1 MANKKKQTRYNLG
14 FVSDEDIYN
23 HVKAT
28 VLQYRRQINLKEFNK
43 NIIDPIKLTF
53 DSKIYGQTMEQ
64 TIESECIR
72 QIDKTNNNHIG
83 YFHQYLFR
91 LASGGWEV
99 PANGDKGGFD
109 IVNDQLHIY
118 VELKNKH
125 NTMNSSSAQKTY
137 MKMQNKILEDDK
149 ATCML
154 VEVIA
159 KSSQKKKWTVTV
171 NSHRFSHDRIL
182 RVSLDMFYEIVFG
195 DKEAFCKLC
204 KALPVILDDVIANEK
219 SAKLQNTVYDELD
232 KTDFYKSLYLL
243 AFKTYEGFENF

>member
-1 MANKKKQTRYNLG
+1 
-14 FVSDEDIYN
+14 
-23 HVKAT
+23 
-28 VLQYRRQINLKEFNK
+28 
-43 NIIDPIKLTF
+43 
-53 DSKIYGQTMEQ
+53 
-64 TIESECIR
+64 
-72 QIDKTNNNHIG
+72 
-83 YFHQYLFR
+83 
-91 LASGGWEV
+91 
-99 PANGDKGGFD
+99 
-109 IVNDQLHIY
+109 
-118 VELKNKH
+118 
-125 NTMNSSSAQKTY
+125 MNSSSAQKTY

-171 NSHRFSHDRIL
+171 NNHRFSHDRIL
-182 RVSLDMFYEIVFG
+182 RVSLDKFYEIVFD

-204 KALPVILDDVIANEK
+204 KALPFILDDVIANEK